1 VTQPPLLVWRA
12 VKRARYYNV
21 QLYRK
26 GAKILSIWPARA
38 RLKLHKRWRYNGKS
52 FRLRSGSYTWLVW
65 PAYGT
70 REKPR
75 YGALLGQSTFKVV
88 AR

>member
-1 VTQPPLLVWRA
+1 LKQPPVLRWRV
-12 VKRARYYNV
+12 VKRAHFYNV
-21 QLYRK
+21 QVYRK
-26 GAKILSIWPARA
+26 GLKSLSIWPSRA

-52 FRLRSGSYTWLVW
+52 FSLRSGSYTWLVW

-70 REKPR
+70 PQKPR

-88 AR
+88 AG